1 LIYFNKNIYGIIYK
15 MGEAKGLVITAFIT
29 LFILGGGILLFS
41 KGQTNNPKPV
51 SKDILVKSDSH
62 QTNKDAEVSI
72 VEFGDY
78 RCPAC
83 KQSFPIIQ
91 QVVKDYGDKINFV
104 FRNYAFLPDPGST
117 NPNASSL
124 AALSAECA
132 ADQNKFWEMHDFLY
146 QNQPPESD
154 IKMYNTDNLSKSA
167 ATLGLDEAKF
177 KSCISAKKYEDRV
190 KEDFADGELA
200 GVTGT
205 PSFFINGILL
215 PGVPA
220 YNDFKSV
227 LDPLLNQK

>member
-1 LIYFNKNIYGIIYK
+1 
-15 MGEAKGLVITAFIT
+15 MGEAKGLVITGFLT
-29 LFILGGGILLFS
+29 LLILGGGILLFS
-41 KGQTNNPKPV
+41 KGQTNTPKTV
-51 SKDILVKSDSH
+51 SRDILVKSDSH
-62 QTNKDAEVSI
+62 QTNKDAKVTI

-83 KQSFPIIQ
+83 KQSFPAMV
-91 QVVKDYGDKINFV
+91 QVIKDYGDKINFV

-132 ADQNKFWEMHDFLY
+132 ADQNKFWEMHDYLY

-154 IKMYNTDNLSKSA
+154 IKMYNIDALSKVAVS
-167 ATLGLDEAKF
+167 LGLDEVKF
-177 KSCISAKKYEDRV
+177 KSCLSTKKYEDRI
-190 KEDFADGELA
+190 KEDLADGQIA

-205 PSFFINGILL
+205 PAFFINGILL
-215 PGVPA
+215 PGVPT

-227 LDPLLNQK
+227 LDPLISK